1 VQHVPTLKE
10 RFIAEARGESGALP
24 KLLAGLTV

>member
-1 VQHVPTLKE
+1 VQHAPMLKD

-24 KLLAGLTV
+24 KLLAGMVV